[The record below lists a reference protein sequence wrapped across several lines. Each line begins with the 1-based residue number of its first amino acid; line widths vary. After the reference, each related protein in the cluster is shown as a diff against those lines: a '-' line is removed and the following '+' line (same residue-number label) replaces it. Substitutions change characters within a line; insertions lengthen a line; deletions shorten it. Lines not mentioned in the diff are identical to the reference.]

1 MEKGRKTTLEERI
14 EIVSYCIAHG
24 KDYALTIKE
33 YHVSYYQ
40 IYGWLRKFEA
50 EGPKG
55 LLDRRGRRKDML
67 PVSEIAPLSE
77 RRLTTGTGKTRGS
90 AEASAADGTAAGGEE
105 LSQEKRG
112 EIIDIR
118 LRIQSELLEKLSEV

>member
-40 IYGWLRKFEA
+40 IDVYKRQVHS
-50 EGPKG
+50 
-55 LLDRRGRRKDML
+55 R
-67 PVSEIAPLSE
+67 
-77 RRLTTGTGKTRGS
+77 
-90 AEASAADGTAAGGEE
+90 AGCGN
-105 LSQEKRG
+105 G
-112 EIIDIR
+112 
-118 LRIQSELLEKLSEV
+118 

>member
-55 LLDRRGRRKDML
+55 LLDRRGRR
-67 PVSEIAPLSE
+67 
-77 RRLTTGTGKTRGS
+77 
-90 AEASAADGTAAGGEE
+90 
-105 LSQEKRG
+105 
-112 EIIDIR
+112 
-118 LRIQSELLEKLSEV
+118 

>member
-40 IYGWLRKFEA
+40 IYGWLRN
-50 EGPKG
+50 
-55 LLDRRGRRKDML
+55 
-67 PVSEIAPLSE
+67 
-77 RRLTTGTGKTRGS
+77 TGTGKTRGS